1 MMKISDL
8 KFGIPA
14 APGSQSVRPE
24 ASRPE
29 AAGGATSG
37 KAAAGSTAGTCPQEE
52 ASLES
57 LFMAV
62 ATRHPERT
70 ALACDEGSMTFAE
83 LEAFS
88 ASVARFI
95 AARFI
100 APRFTEAGECG
111 PEAVVGVLCRRG
123 SLYLA
128 AALGIM
134 RAGAVYVPV
143 EREQPVTRQE
153 AMLEPA
159 CLLIT
164 DSHCLREAEEL
175 RYRLPQIAHIL
186 CIDVDNIA
194 GVREKSTELS
204 STAYWEHVTEA
215 APDRGWIRYLHG
227 DTFPAAVLEEMAAG
241 ILAKGALAGKAQRRV
256 LDIGSGAGVVAGK
269 LCAAATHYTAVE
281 LSRIELDRLEKM
293 PVAGDVKLHQMG
305 AEDIRFLEGAE
316 YDLIVLNG
324 VVENFPGYTYLRR
337 VLDHAV
343 GLLAPDGILLVGAV
357 RDMAK
362 RESFRET
369 LKELLREPDSSG
381 ASGVSGV
388 SDTLGGSGDGAQ
400 EDVTNNV
407 ADDAANTTRRLH
419 AGLLRL
425 DASEELWLPECF
437 FTEWAAESSVPV
449 AVEISRTAINDVELS
464 DFRFDVV
471 IRKQGTPAQACRPV
485 RFARGDLDTHHGSRS
500 GTPLPTCRPEQAAYM
515 VYTSGSTGIPKG
527 VVVEHRH
534 LMHILRALKPL
545 SGDTRH
551 AALVAPLSFDASIQ
565 QIGVS
570 LFCGNP
576 LYILSDAERKN
587 PAALCEC
594 ARKHGIDLCD
604 MTPAFFN
611 VLVEYLA
618 ERNQP
623 LPMSRILLAGEILRP
638 DTIRKFYAVPGNEN
652 VVLYNV
658 YGPTECTVDTTAFR
672 IDSINYRDFSAYP
685 IGYPLEGCEVTI
697 RDRKNMPLP
706 DSVTGE
712 IWISGAGVSRGYRN
726 VPEPNAF
733 TVLDGERCYR
743 TGDYGY
749 TRGGLLFYMGR
760 EDQQVKIRG
769 NRVELG
775 EVENAIAGFP
785 GVKQVAVVADVF
797 RTGEE
802 KALAAYVVGNVDSN
816 ALRDYLGQLL
826 PSFCVPAYIVPMVE
840 LPFNINRKV
849 DRKALPSP
857 LGSGNV
863 SAVQG
868 RKPHG
873 PVEEA
878 LAGIWRRLLGVEVT
892 DAEASFFNLG
902 GHSILAVRLIAL
914 IEKELHVHL
923 TVSELFANPTIARLA
938 SFFEGR
944 IAVQDSPVIKLCHC
958 EGGKNIFLFH
968 PVGGSVFCYS
978 ALAELLSHKFTVY
991 AVEAAGF
998 RSERNTL
1005 NTELHR
1011 VEDLAG
1017 YYLDEILKVET
1028 KDIIFGGWSFG
1039 GLLAYET
1046 ACLFGRKG
1054 GQTGNILVLDTVADN
1069 SKAKQMAAK
1078 DDMELLKWMLQDALD
1093 FDEAVLRSLPR
1104 DEKLDYLVSCGE
1116 KTGLL
1121 PFGFSSAQMA
1131 NLLHT
1136 YRSNAIAAARY
1147 DNPTRSER
1155 NILLIRAL
1163 DYSSN
1168 PMMVDDDIY
1177 QGWSAFLREENIT
1190 LKWTEGTHESML
1202 SPGLAGNIA
1211 NYILEYLSHE

>member
-8 KFGIPA
+8 KFGIPV
-14 APGSQSVRPE
+14 APR
-24 ASRPE
+24 RE
-29 AAGGATSG
+29 AAVPEE
-37 KAAAGSTAGTCPQEE
+37 KAAAGSAAGAAPQEA

-57 LFMAV
+57 LFMDV
-62 ATRHPERT
+62 ATRHPERM
-70 ALACDEGSMTFAE
+70 ALSCDEGAMTFAD

-95 AARFI
+95 A
-100 APRFTEAGECG
+100 PRFSEAGECG
-111 PEAVVGVLCRRG
+111 LEAVVGVLCRRG

-143 EREQPVTRQE
+143 ERELPAVRQE
-153 AMLEPA
+153 VMLEPA
-159 CLLIT
+159 RMLIT

-186 CIDVDNIA
+186 CIDVENIA
-194 GVREKSTELS
+194 GVREKGTELS

-215 APDRGWIRYLHG
+215 APDSGWIRYLHG

-241 ILAKGALAGKAQRRV
+241 ILAKGGLAGKAQRRV
-256 LDIGSGAGVVAGK
+256 LDIGSGAGVVAGT

-281 LSRIELDRLEKM
+281 LSRIELDRLEKLT
-293 PVAGDVKLHQMG
+293 AGTGVKLHQMG
-305 AEDIRFLEGAE
+305 AEDIRFLEGTE

-324 VVENFPGYTYLRR
+324 VVENFPGYNYLRR
-337 VLDHAV
+337 VLDHAL

-357 RDMAK
+357 RDMAM
-362 RESFRET
+362 RDSFRET
-369 LKELLREPDSSG
+369 LKALLREPEVTG
-381 ASGVSGV
+381 ASGDLGDSGT
-388 SDTLGGSGDGAQ
+388 SGDSGGTGDGAQ
-400 EDVTNNV
+400 GPVADNV
-407 ADDAANTTRRLH
+407 AVDGADNVAQKTRRLH

-425 DASEELWLPECF
+425 DASDELWFPERF

-449 AVEISRTAINDVELS
+449 AVEITRTAISDAELS

-471 IRKQGTPAQACRPV
+471 IRKTDTPAQACRSV
-485 RFARGDLDTHHGSRS
+485 RFGTEDLHVHRDHGTGSS
-500 GTPLPTCRPEQAAYM
+500 LPVCRPEQAAYI
-515 VYTSGSTGIPKG
+515 VYTSGSTGVPKG

-534 LMHILRALKPL
+534 LVHILRALKPL
-545 SGDTRH
+545 SGDARH

-565 QIGVS
+565 QIAVS
-570 LFCGNP
+570 LFCGKP

-587 PAALCEC
+587 PAAMYDAVC
-594 ARKHGIDLCD
+594 RHGLDLCD

-611 VLVEYLA
+611 VLVDFLA

-623 LPMSRILLAGEILRP
+623 LPMSRLLLAGEILRP
-638 DTIRKFYAVPGNEN
+638 DTIRKFYSLSGNEN

-672 IDSINYRDFSAYP
+672 IDSTNYRDFSAYP
-685 IGYPLEGCEVTI
+685 IGYPLEGCEVTV

-733 TVLDGERCYR
+733 TMLDGKRCYR

-749 TRGGLLFYMGR
+749 TRGGVLFYTGR

-769 NRVELG
+769 NRVEIG

-785 GVKQVAVVADVF
+785 GVRQVAVVADVF

-816 ALRDYLGQLL
+816 ALREYLGRLL

-978 ALAELLSHKFTVY
+978 ALADLLSHRFTVY

-998 RSERNTL
+998 RPERNAL
-1005 NTELHR
+1005 NTELHS
-1011 VEDLAG
+1011 VEELAA

-1046 ACLFGRKG
+1046 ACRFGRKG
-1054 GQTGNILVLDTVADN
+1054 GQTGDVLVLDSVADN

-1078 DDMELLKWMLQDALD
+1078 DDMALLKELLRETLD
-1093 FDEAVLRSLPR
+1093 FDGTVLRSLPR
-1104 DEKLDYLVSCGE
+1104 EEKLAYLVSCGE

-1121 PFGFSSAQMA
+1121 PFGFSSVQMA

-1136 YRSNAIAAARY
+1136 YRGNAIAAARY
-1147 DNPTRSER
+1147 DNPTRSDR
-1155 NILLIRAL
+1155 NILLVRAL
-1163 DYSSN
+1163 DHSSN
-1168 PMMVDDDIY
+1168 PMIVDNDIY
-1177 QGWSAFLREENIT
+1177 QGWSAFLHEENIT
-1190 LKWTEGTHESML
+1190 LRWTEGTHENML
-1202 SPGLAGNIA
+1202 SPGLAGNVA
-1211 NYILEYLSHE
+1211 NLILEYLSHD

>member
-8 KFGIPA
+8 KFGIPV
-14 APGSQSVRPE
+14 APRREEAVPE
-24 ASRPE
+24 
-29 AAGGATSG
+29 G
-37 KAAAGSTAGTCPQEE
+37 KAVAGSVAGASPQEA

-57 LFMAV
+57 LFRAV
-62 ATRHPERT
+62 AMRHPERV

-88 ASVARFI
+88 AAVARFI
-95 AARFI
+95 AARF
-100 APRFTEAGECG
+100 TEAGECG
-111 PEAVVGVLCRRG
+111 QEVVVGVLCRRG

-134 RAGAVYVPV
+134 RAGAVYLPV
-143 EREQPVTRQE
+143 ERELPAARQE
-153 AMLEPA
+153 VMLEPA
-159 CLLIT
+159 RLIIT
-164 DSHCLREAEEL
+164 DSHCLREAESL
-175 RYRLPQIAHIL
+175 RYRLPNLPQIL
-186 CIDVDNIA
+186 CIDA
-194 GVREKSTELS
+194 GHVAEVREKGTELS

-215 APDRGWIRYLHG
+215 APDMGWMRYLHG
-227 DTFPAAVLEEMAAG
+227 DTFPAGVLTELAAS
-241 ILAKGALAGKAQRRV
+241 ILAKGCLAGKAQRRV
-256 LDIGSGAGVVAGK
+256 LDIGSGAGVVARE
-269 LCAAATHYTAVE
+269 LCAAATSYTAVE
-281 LSRIELDRLEKM
+281 LSRIELDRLEKL

-324 VVENFPGYTYLRR
+324 VVENFPGYNYLRR

-357 RDMAK
+357 RDLAK

-369 LKELLREPDSSG
+369 LKELLREPDSLGAPGVSG
-381 ASGVSGV
+381 ASGM
-388 SDTLGGSGDGAQ
+388 LGGTGDAAP
-400 EDVTNNV
+400 DNV
-407 ADDAANTTRRLH
+407 ADTIAGDMANTTRRLH

-425 DASEELWLPECF
+425 DASEELWLPERF

-449 AVEISRTAINDVELS
+449 SVEISRTVVADVELS
-464 DFRFDVV
+464 DFRFDVA
-471 IRKQGTPAQACRPV
+471 IRKTGSSAPACNPV
-485 RFARGDLDTHHGSRS
+485 RFGAESLDAVHDRGAGS
-500 GTPLPTCRPEQAAYM
+500 PLPVCRPEQAAYI

-565 QIGVS
+565 QIAVS

-623 LPMSRILLAGEILRP
+623 LPMSRLLLAGEILRP

-672 IDSINYRDFSAYP
+672 IDSTNYRDFSAYP

-697 RDRKNMPLP
+697 RDRRNMPLP

-733 TVLDGERCYR
+733 TVMDGERCYR

-785 GVKQVAVVADVF
+785 GVKQVAVIADIF

-802 KALAAYVVGNVDSN
+802 KTLAAYVVGNVDGNS
-816 ALRDYLGQLL
+816 LREYLGQLL
-826 PSFCVPAYIVPMVE
+826 PSFCVPAYVVPMVE

-857 LGSGNV
+857 LGSGNM
-863 SAVQG
+863 AVNG
-868 RKPHG
+868 RRPHG

-878 LAGIWRRLLGVEVT
+878 LAAIWHRLLGVEIT

-923 TVSELFANPTIARLA
+923 SVSELFANPTIAGLTSLFA
-938 SFFEGR
+938 GKA
-944 IAVQDSPVIKLCHC
+944 AVQESPVIKLCHC
-958 EGGKNIFLFH
+958 EGGKSIFLFH

-1011 VEDLAG
+1011 VENLAS

-1028 KDIIFGGWSFG
+1028 KNIIFGGWSFG

-1046 ACLFGRKG
+1046 ACRFGRMG
-1054 GQTGNILVLDTVADN
+1054 GQTGNVLVLDSVADN

-1104 DEKLDYLVSCGE
+1104 EEKLAYLVSCGE

-1168 PMMVDDDIY
+1168 PMMVDNDIY
-1177 QGWSAFLREENIT
+1177 QGWSAFLSEENIT

-1211 NYILEYLSHE
+1211 NHILEYLSHE